1 MYWNVSH
8 LPITEIWEG
17 GDIHYLQRSSCM
29 LNTITAAGK
38 RRLSRSQGL
47 SRNPLHS
54 RRVLKQ
60 VLRNTARSPSRPQPH
75 GPPSYGHSAAERRE
89 GASRRCIWEWVCRSL
104 TGVKPGVGP
113 GQSLMPTSDCAAP
126 PRFGVSQQARCASA
140 RGSGTEGWHQAALW
154 PRLVPC
160 MQGACSSWGGESAI
174 APLLRRKAARYV
186 LAEVRLPC
194 WGPTLLGNLFWEICV
209 FCLPCFCWAL
219 VFFNCPFLSLV
230 PPPQPLFF
238 FLTGIWG
245 ETHPLIQA
253 GTTKKE
259 YSLLTTTWCSRNSL
273 A

>member
-113 GQSLMPTSDCAAP
+113 GQSLIAYQRLCSTPSLWCKPAGTLCLGAWLWDGEVASGSAVAAP
-126 PRFGVSQQARCASA
+126 RAVHAGCLQLLGRRISNRSSSEEKGSEVCAS
-140 RGSGTEGWHQAALW
+140 GGTPTLL
-154 PRLVPC
+154 RSYLVRK
-160 MQGACSSWGGESAI
+160 
-174 APLLRRKAARYV
+174 PLLRDLCV
-186 LAEVRLPC
+186 LSA
-194 WGPTLLGNLFWEICV
+194 LF
-209 FCLPCFCWAL
+209 L
-219 VFFNCPFLSLV
+219 LSLG
-230 PPPQPLFF
+230 LF
-238 FLTGIWG
+238 
-245 ETHPLIQA
+245 
-253 GTTKKE
+253 
-259 YSLLTTTWCSRNSL
+259 
-273 A
+273 